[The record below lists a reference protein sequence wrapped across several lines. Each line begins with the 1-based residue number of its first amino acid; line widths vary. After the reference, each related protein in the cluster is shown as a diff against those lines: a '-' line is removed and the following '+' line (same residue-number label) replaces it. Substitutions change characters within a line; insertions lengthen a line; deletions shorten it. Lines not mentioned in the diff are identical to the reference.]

1 MPFGAE
7 LTQDGVR
14 FRLWAPGAKSV
25 SLWVQMVNSTREL
38 RLSSDE
44 TGWFEAVLPDAG
56 GGTQYRYLINDD
68 MWVPDPASRY
78 QPEDVHGP
86 SMVVDPTSY
95 RWQHTDWRGRAW
107 EETVLY
113 ELHVG
118 TFSPEGTFDGVRKR
132 LAHFVDLGVTAL
144 ELMPIADFSGT
155 RNWGYDGVLPFA
167 PDTAYGKPY
176 DLRRLIDAAHGY
188 GLMVFL
194 DVVYNHF
201 GPDGNYLNVYAP
213 QFFTERFQTP
223 WGAAI
228 DFTRR
233 EVRDFFIHNALYW
246 LEEYRLDGLRFDA
259 VHAIIDET
267 SPDIL
272 MEIAD
277 AVHHRFQDERHVH
290 LVLENENNEA
300 HYLTPSESGVAAH
313 FIAQWNDDIHHAF
326 HVLATGENAAYYEDY
341 VERPI
346 DHLCRC
352 LTEGFAYQGEAFR
365 HRDGKP
371 RGEPSSHLPLTA
383 FVSFLQNHDQVG
395 NRAFGERISVLS
407 DPDILRCL
415 MAIMLLA
422 PSPPMLFMGEEWGA
436 KEPFLF
442 FCDFHNELAD
452 SVREGRRREFAK
464 FPEFKD
470 PAVRQTIPDPNASQ
484 TFEMSKL
491 DWSALSD
498 EPHLQWLEFYRRL
511 LSIRGSEVAT
521 RLTGIDGNA
530 ATIERF
536 AKTGLRIEWRLG
548 DGSLLMLVAN
558 LGRELRK
565 HGFHWPPGRLLY
577 ITEPKAMSAAHGN
590 ELPAWF
596 AAWFLVS

>member
-1 MPFGAE
+1 M
-7 LTQDGVR
+7 L
-14 FRLWAPGAKSV
+14 
-25 SLWVQMVNSTREL
+25 VNPL
-38 RLSSDE
+38 
-44 TGWFEAVLPDAG
+44 
-56 GGTQYRYLINDD
+56 
-68 MWVPDPASRY
+68 
-78 QPEDVHGP
+78 
-86 SMVVDPTSY
+86 SY
-95 RWQHTDWRGRAW
+95 RWEHDNWCGRSW

-113 ELHVG
+113 ELHIG

-132 LAHFVDLGVTAL
+132 LAHLVDLGVTAL

-176 DLRRLIDAAHGY
+176 DLRRLIDAAHGC

-213 QFFTERFQTP
+213 QFFTERHQTP

-233 EVRDFFIHNALYW
+233 EVRDYFIHNALYW
-246 LEEYRLDGLRFDA
+246 LEEYMFDGLRFDA

-272 MEIAD
+272 TEIAD
-277 AVHHRFQDERHVH
+277 AVHRHFKDKRHVH
-290 LVLENENNEA
+290 LVLENENNES
-300 HYLTPSESGVAAH
+300 HYLTPSQNGTPACFA
-313 FIAQWNDDIHHAF
+313 AQWNDDIHHAF
-326 HVLATGENAAYYEDY
+326 HVLATGESAAYYEDY
-341 VERPI
+341 VARPI

-371 RGEPSSHLPLTA
+371 RGEPSGHLPLTA

-407 DPDILRCL
+407 KPEILRCL
-415 MAIMLLA
+415 TSIMLLA

-436 KEPFLF
+436 REPFLF
-442 FCDFHNELAD
+442 FCDFHDELAD

-464 FPEFKD
+464 FPEFRD
-470 PAVRQTIPDPNASQ
+470 PAAREKIPDPNADG

-491 DWSALSD
+491 DWMALD
-498 EPHLQWLEFYRRL
+498 REPHFEWLELYRRL
-511 LSIRGSEVAT
+511 LAVRGHEIIP
-521 RLTGIDGNA
+521 RLKGVDGQS

-536 AKTGLRIEWRLG
+536 AATGLRIVWRLA
-548 DGSLLMLVAN
+548 DGSVLTLVAN
-558 LGRELRK
+558 LGKALSK
-565 HGFHWPPGRLLY
+565 DGFHWPPGRLLY
-577 ITEPKAMSAAHGN
+577 VSEPRAMSATPGDD
-590 ELPAWF
+590 LPAWL
-596 AAWFLVS
+596 ATWFLS